1 MQVSDAQAL
10 EARRLILTAEVLA
23 SLCHARWPQLAQEV
37 RCEDQLAGS
46 ISSAQDW
53 ARAQPAVPTS
63 EAADVGL
70 YIYRVVDQSAEHAG
84 EQALADG
91 AASLRAR
98 AAGPPGAV
106 GGEGGLTSSLPAP
119 PGRCRHRI
127 HVHAARGATAAAAIY
142 VHCGTVPC

>member
-1 MQVSDAQAL
+1 MLQVSDAQAL

-53 ARAQPAVPTS
+53 ARALGTVSRAQPAVPTS

-106 GGEGGLTSSLPAP
+106 GGRGG
-119 PGRCRHRI
+119 
-127 HVHAARGATAAAAIY
+127 
-142 VHCGTVPC
+142 